1 MERPQSKLPATN
13 KKRNFNLTKRP
24 NCIKAVTRLLE
35 IPDTT
40 SIMQSLKNRTMQHS
54 LLFLIILFGLLQI
67 QNGKAETKQE
77 NVDDVGL
84 SELIALGI
92 KNNPRLISLRGA
104 ITIAEAQKKA
114 ARDWPDPQIRFRKNW
129 GSNEIPAPFTETRTE
144 NYTQQLSRTVIDE
157 DGQEKKSISEET
169 VNRNISRTITEGS
182 DKTVI
187 EETIEENSEEN
198 ITILPNPEIFE
209 PGGTRTD
216 AREMTRNGTE
226 TNFHDTNPF
235 ADEEDTQLQ
244 FRLYVPHPGI
254 RKARLA
260 RAEQEVKLA
269 RAAALNQERDVVIK
283 IREEYEQ
290 LQYLK
295 AQIEL
300 LELEESAAKSY
311 SEVQS
316 TMLNSGL
323 ITIDKIEYVG
333 SEALSVEGAQIEF
346 NSQKDNLAARVG
358 LRNSQRIRITD
369 KLISPSIDLDHTHLE
384 YLIRMSLA
392 NRGELTTIRAKEKI
406 AQSSLNESRAKKI
419 PWFDYVQAGIG
430 REEEGNQRTGE
441 SWGIQLAMSVPLFSW
456 LGHESAVRE
465 AAVASYY
472 SQKGATQTIITAEVV
487 ASYENLKRAKKYR
500 DRAQKH
506 ALAQKKYNTEFIE
519 RIKNT
524 ERNKLEKIRFEIAQN
539 ATKTTQQRLAAERTY
554 NKALLQLEKALGTS
568 LEKVFT
574 APKDDQVTESAL
586 PSQEIIITNET
597 PNKRLFKKD
606 ATPKRADFQIQTKRK
621 FPIVDKVR
629 SGLRSLT
636 PKVFRKKN

>member
-1 MERPQSKLPATN
+1 
-13 KKRNFNLTKRP
+13 
-24 NCIKAVTRLLE
+24 
-35 IPDTT
+35 
-40 SIMQSLKNRTMQHS
+40 
-54 LLFLIILFGLLQI
+54 LIILFGLLQI

-157 DGQEKKSISEET
+157 DGQEKKSISDET
-169 VNRNISRTITEGS
+169 VNRNISRTTTEGR

-187 EETIEENSEEN
+187 EETIEENSEEK

-209 PGGTRTD
+209 PGGTKTD
-216 AREMTRNGTE
+216 AREMIRNGTE
-226 TNFHDTNPF
+226 TNFHDTDPF
-235 ADEEDTQLQ
+235 ADEEDTQIQ

-260 RAEQEVKLA
+260 RAEQEIKLA

-295 AQIEL
+295 AKIEL

-311 SEVQS
+311 SEIQS
-316 TMLNSGL
+316 KMLSSGL
-323 ITIDKIEYVG
+323 ITIDKIEYIG
-333 SEALSVEGAQIEF
+333 SEGLSVEGAQIEF
-346 NSQKDNLAARVG
+346 NSQRDNLAARVG
-358 LRNSQRIRITD
+358 LKNSQRIRITD

-430 REEEGNQRTGE
+430 REEEGGQRTGE

-456 LGHESAVRE
+456 LGHESEVRE

-487 ASYENLKRAKKYR
+487 ASYENLKRAKRYR

-506 ALAQKKYNTEFIE
+506 ALAQKEYNIEFIE

-524 ERNKLEKIRFEIAQN
+524 ERHKLEKIRFEIAQN

-568 LEKVFT
+568 LEKVFIT
-574 APKDDQVTESAL
+574 PADDQVTESAL
-586 PSQEIIITNET
+586 PSKVLMIKNET
-597 PNKRLFKKD
+597 PNKRLSKKD

>member
-1 MERPQSKLPATN
+1 
-13 KKRNFNLTKRP
+13 
-24 NCIKAVTRLLE
+24 
-35 IPDTT
+35 
-40 SIMQSLKNRTMQHS
+40 MQHS

-358 LRNSQRIRITD
+358 LKNSQRIRITD

>member
-1 MERPQSKLPATN
+1 
-13 KKRNFNLTKRP
+13 
-24 NCIKAVTRLLE
+24 
-35 IPDTT
+35 
-40 SIMQSLKNRTMQHS
+40 MQSLKNKIIQHP
-54 LLFLIILFGLLQI
+54 LLFLIVLFGLLHI

-77 NVDDVGL
+77 NIDDVGL

-144 NYTQQLSRTVIDE
+144 NYTQQLSKTVIDE

-597 PNKRLFKKD
+597 PNKRLSKKD
-606 ATPKRADFQIQTKRK
+606 ATPKRADFQIPTRRK

>member
-1 MERPQSKLPATN
+1 
-13 KKRNFNLTKRP
+13 
-24 NCIKAVTRLLE
+24 
-35 IPDTT
+35 
-40 SIMQSLKNRTMQHS
+40 MQSLKNKITQHP
-54 LLFLIILFGLLQI
+54 LLFLMVLFGLLQI
-67 QNGKAETKQE
+67 QNGKAEAEQE
-77 NVDDVGL
+77 NADDVGL
-84 SELIALGI
+84 SELIALGL

-129 GSNEIPAPFTETRTE
+129 GSNGIPAPFTETRTE
-144 NYTQQLSRTVIDE
+144 SYTQQVSRTEINE

-169 VNRNISRTITEGS
+169 VNRNISKTITEGS
-182 DKTVI
+182 NKTVT
-187 EETIEENSEEN
+187 EETIEEHSEEN

-209 PGGTRTD
+209 PGGTKTD
-216 AREMTRNGTE
+216 TRDMIRNGTE
-226 TNFHDTNPF
+226 TDFHDTNPF

-260 RAEQEVKLA
+260 RAEQGVKLA
-269 RAAALNQERDVVIK
+269 RAVALNQERDVVIK

-300 LELEESAAKSY
+300 LELEQAAAKSY
-311 SEVQS
+311 SEIQS
-316 TMLNSGL
+316 KMLSSGL

-333 SEALSVEGAQIEF
+333 SEDLSVEGSQIEF
-346 NSQKDNLAARVG
+346 NSQRDNLAARVG
-358 LRNSQRIRITD
+358 LKNSQRIRITD

-419 PWFDYVQAGIG
+419 PWFDYVQGGIG
-430 REEEGNQRTGE
+430 REEEGGQRTGE

-456 LGHESAVRE
+456 LGHESEVRE

-506 ALAQKKYNTEFIE
+506 AIAQKEYNTQFIE

-524 ERNKLEKIRFEIAQN
+524 ERHKLEKIRFEIAQN

-554 NKALLQLEKALGTS
+554 NKALLQLEKALGAS

-574 APKDDQVTESAL
+574 APVDDHVTESAL
-586 PSQEIIITNET
+586 PSKGIMIKNET
-597 PNKRLFKKD
+597 SNKILSKKY
-606 ATPKRADFQIQTKRK
+606 ASPKRADSRLQTKRK

-636 PKVFRKKN
+636 PKIFRKKK

>member
-1 MERPQSKLPATN
+1 
-13 KKRNFNLTKRP
+13 
-24 NCIKAVTRLLE
+24 
-35 IPDTT
+35 
-40 SIMQSLKNRTMQHS
+40 MQRFKNRTIQQS
-54 LLFLIILFGLLQI
+54 VLLMSIFFGSLQI
-67 QNGKAETKQE
+67 RSAVAEKSE
-77 NVDDVGL
+77 GPDVGL
-84 SELIALGI
+84 SGLIALGI

-104 ITIAEAQKKA
+104 ITIAQAQKKA

-144 NYTQQLSRTVIDE
+144 SYTQQVSRTVINE

-169 VNRNISRTITEGS
+169 VNRNISRTVTEGS
-182 DKTVI
+182 DKTVV
-187 EETIEENSEEN
+187 EERIEENSEEN

-216 AREMTRNGTE
+216 NREMIRNGTE

-269 RAAALNQERDVVIK
+269 RAAALNQERDVVIR

-300 LELEESAAKSY
+300 LELEEDAAKSY
-311 SEVQS
+311 SETQS
-316 TMLNSGL
+316 KMLSSGL
-323 ITIDKIEYVG
+323 ITIDKVEYVG
-333 SEALSVEGAQIEF
+333 SDGLSVEGAQIEF
-346 NSQKDNLAARVG
+346 NSQRDNLAARVG
-358 LRNSQRIRITD
+358 LKDPNRIRITD

-406 AQSSLNESRAKKI
+406 AQSALNESRAKKI
-419 PWFDYVQAGIG
+419 PWFDYVQAGVG
-430 REEEGNQRTGE
+430 REEEGGQRTGE

-465 AAVASYY
+465 AAVTSYY
-472 SQKGATQTIITAEVV
+472 SQKGATQKIITGEVV

-500 DRAQKH
+500 DRAQEH
-506 ALAQKKYNTEFIE
+506 ALTQKKYNTQFIE
-519 RIKNT
+519 RVKNT
-524 ERNKLEKIRFEIAQN
+524 ERHKLEKIRFEIAQN
-539 ATKTTQQRLAAERTY
+539 TTKITKQRLAAERTY

-574 APKDDQVTESAL
+574 APKEDQVTESAL
-586 PSQEIIITNET
+586 PSEDLKIQ
-597 PNKRLFKKD
+597 NKKALIKNIPPEMSGPTKINIS
-606 ATPKRADFQIQTKRK
+606 PLKTKRK
-621 FPIVDKVR
+621 FPIADKIR

-636 PKVFRKKN
+636 PKIFKKKG

>member
-1 MERPQSKLPATN
+1 
-13 KKRNFNLTKRP
+13 
-24 NCIKAVTRLLE
+24 
-35 IPDTT
+35 
-40 SIMQSLKNRTMQHS
+40 MQRFKNRTIQQS
-54 LLFLIILFGLLQI
+54 VLLMSIFFGSLQI
-67 QNGKAETKQE
+67 RSAVAEKSE
-77 NVDDVGL
+77 GPDVGL
-84 SELIALGI
+84 SGLIALGI

-104 ITIAEAQKKA
+104 ITIAQAQKKA

-144 NYTQQLSRTVIDE
+144 SYTQQVSRTVINE

-169 VNRNISRTITEGS
+169 VNRNISRTVTEGS
-182 DKTVI
+182 DKTVV
-187 EETIEENSEEN
+187 EERIEENSEEN

-216 AREMTRNGTE
+216 NREMIRNGTE

-269 RAAALNQERDVVIK
+269 RAAALNQERDVVIR

-300 LELEESAAKSY
+300 LELEEDAAKSY
-311 SEVQS
+311 SETQS
-316 TMLNSGL
+316 KMLSSGL
-323 ITIDKIEYVG
+323 ITIDKVEYVG
-333 SEALSVEGAQIEF
+333 SDGLSVEGAQIEF
-346 NSQKDNLAARVG
+346 NSQRDNLAARVG
-358 LRNSQRIRITD
+358 LKDPNRIRITD

-406 AQSSLNESRAKKI
+406 AQSALNESRAKKI
-419 PWFDYVQAGIG
+419 PWFDYVQAGVG
-430 REEEGNQRTGE
+430 REEEGGQRTGE

-465 AAVASYY
+465 AAVTSYY
-472 SQKGATQTIITAEVV
+472 SQKGATQKIITGEVV

-500 DRAQKH
+500 DRAQEH
-506 ALAQKKYNTEFIE
+506 ALTQKKYNTQFIE
-519 RIKNT
+519 RVKNT
-524 ERNKLEKIRFEIAQN
+524 ERHKLEKIRFEIAQN
-539 ATKTTQQRLAAERTY
+539 TTKITKQRLAAERTY

-574 APKDDQVTESAL
+574 APKEEQVTESAL
-586 PSQEIIITNET
+586 PSEDLKIQ
-597 PNKRLFKKD
+597 NKKALIKNIPPEMSGPTKINIS
-606 ATPKRADFQIQTKRK
+606 PLKTKRK
-621 FPIVDKVR
+621 FPIADKIR

-636 PKVFRKKN
+636 PKIFKKKG

>member
-1 MERPQSKLPATN
+1 
-13 KKRNFNLTKRP
+13 
-24 NCIKAVTRLLE
+24 
-35 IPDTT
+35 
-40 SIMQSLKNRTMQHS
+40 MQSLKNRTMQHS

-333 SEALSVEGAQIEF
+333 SEGLSVEGAQIEF

-392 NRGELTTIRAKEKI
+392 NRGELTTIRTKEKI

>member
-1 MERPQSKLPATN
+1 
-13 KKRNFNLTKRP
+13 
-24 NCIKAVTRLLE
+24 
-35 IPDTT
+35 
-40 SIMQSLKNRTMQHS
+40 MQSLKNKIIQHP
-54 LLFLIILFGLLQI
+54 LLFLIVLFGLLHI
-67 QNGKAETKQE
+67 QNGRAEAEQE
-77 NVDDVGL
+77 NANDVGL

-144 NYTQQLSRTVIDE
+144 SYTQQLSRTVINE
-157 DGQEKKSISEET
+157 DGQEKKSISDET
-169 VNRNISRTITEGS
+169 VNRNISRTTTEGR

-187 EETIEENSEEN
+187 EETIEENSEEK

-209 PGGTRTD
+209 PGGTKTD
-216 AREMTRNGTE
+216 AREMIRNGTE
-226 TNFHDTNPF
+226 TNFHDTDPF

-260 RAEQEVKLA
+260 RAEQEIKLA

-295 AQIEL
+295 AKIEL

-311 SEVQS
+311 SEIQS
-316 TMLNSGL
+316 KMLSSGL
-323 ITIDKIEYVG
+323 ITIDKIEYIG
-333 SEALSVEGAQIEF
+333 SEGLSVEGAQIEF
-346 NSQKDNLAARVG
+346 NSQRDNLAARVG
-358 LRNSQRIRITD
+358 LKNSQRIRITD

-419 PWFDYVQAGIG
+419 PWFDYVQGGIG
-430 REEEGNQRTGE
+430 REEEGGQRTGE

-456 LGHESAVRE
+456 LGHESEVRE

-487 ASYENLKRAKKYR
+487 ASYENLKRAKRYR

-506 ALAQKKYNTEFIE
+506 ALAQKEYNIEFIE

-524 ERNKLEKIRFEIAQN
+524 ERHKLEKIRFEIAQN

-568 LEKVFT
+568 LEKVFIT
-574 APKDDQVTESAL
+574 PADDQVTESAL
-586 PSQEIIITNET
+586 PSKVLMIKNEASD
-597 PNKRLFKKD
+597 KRPSKKE
-606 ATPKRADFQIQTKRK
+606 TSPKRVGSHLQAKRK
-621 FPIVDKVR
+621 FPIVNKVR

-636 PKVFRKKN
+636 PKIFRKKN

>member
-1 MERPQSKLPATN
+1 
-13 KKRNFNLTKRP
+13 
-24 NCIKAVTRLLE
+24 
-35 IPDTT
+35 
-40 SIMQSLKNRTMQHS
+40 MQSLKNKIIQHP
-54 LLFLIILFGLLQI
+54 LLFLIVLFGLLHI

-77 NVDDVGL
+77 NIDDVGL

-144 NYTQQLSRTVIDE
+144 NYTQQLSKTVIDE

-300 LELEESAAKSY
+300 LELEIAYAKNIKA
-311 SEVQS
+311 VIADV
-316 TMLNSGL
+316 LNNVDSKVKNKEL
-323 ITIDKIEYVG
+323 NDTII
-333 SEALSVEGAQIEF
+333 
-346 NSQKDNLAARVG
+346 
-358 LRNSQRIRITD
+358 
-369 KLISPSIDLDHTHLE
+369 
-384 YLIRMSLA
+384 A
-392 NRGELTTIRAKEKI
+392 N
-406 AQSSLNESRAKKI
+406 QKKI
-419 PWFDYVQAGIG
+419 D
-430 REEEGNQRTGE
+430 
-441 SWGIQLAMSVPLFSW
+441 
-456 LGHESAVRE
+456 
-465 AAVASYY
+465 
-472 SQKGATQTIITAEVV
+472 
-487 ASYENLKRAKKYR
+487 
-500 DRAQKH
+500 
-506 ALAQKKYNTEFIE
+506 
-519 RIKNT
+519 
-524 ERNKLEKIRFEIAQN
+524 
-539 ATKTTQQRLAAERTY
+539 
-554 NKALLQLEKALGTS
+554 
-568 LEKVFT
+568 
-574 APKDDQVTESAL
+574 
-586 PSQEIIITNET
+586 EII
-597 PNKRLFKKD
+597 
-606 ATPKRADFQIQTKRK
+606 A
-621 FPIVDKVR
+621 
-629 SGLRSLT
+629 
-636 PKVFRKKN
+636 KNQEDT

>member
-1 MERPQSKLPATN
+1 MSFLFGSLQIRSGVAETN
-13 KKRNFNLTKRP
+13 KDP
-24 NCIKAVTRLLE
+24 
-35 IPDTT
+35 
-40 SIMQSLKNRTMQHS
+40 
-54 LLFLIILFGLLQI
+54 
-67 QNGKAETKQE
+67 
-77 NVDDVGL
+77 DVGL

-144 NYTQQLSRTVIDE
+144 SYTQQTSRTVINE

-169 VNRNISRTITEGS
+169 VNRNISRTVTEGS
-182 DKTVI
+182 DKTVV
-187 EETIEENSEEN
+187 EERIEENSEEN

-216 AREMTRNGTE
+216 NREMIRNGTE
-226 TNFHDTNPF
+226 TDFHDTNPF

-269 RAAALNQERDVVIK
+269 RATALNQERDVVIR

-300 LELEESAAKSY
+300 LELEEDAAKSY
-311 SEVQS
+311 SETQS
-316 TMLNSGL
+316 KMLSSGL
-323 ITIDKIEYVG
+323 ITIDKVEYVG
-333 SEALSVEGAQIEF
+333 SDGLSVEGAQIEF
-346 NSQKDNLAARVG
+346 NSQRDNLAARVG
-358 LRNSQRIRITD
+358 LKDPNRIRITD

-406 AQSSLNESRAKKI
+406 AQSALNESRAKKI
-419 PWFDYVQAGIG
+419 PWFDYVQAGVG
-430 REEEGNQRTGE
+430 REEEGGQRTGE

-465 AAVASYY
+465 AAVTSYY
-472 SQKGATQTIITAEVV
+472 SQKGATQKIITGEVV

-500 DRAQKH
+500 DRAQEH
-506 ALAQKKYNTEFIE
+506 TLTQKKYNAQFIE

-524 ERNKLEKIRFEIAQN
+524 ERHKLEKIRFEIAQN
-539 ATKTTQQRLAAERTY
+539 TTKITKQRLAAERTY

-568 LEKVFT
+568 LEKVFST
-574 APKDDQVTESAL
+574 PKEDQVTESSL
-586 PSQEIIITNET
+586 PSGNLKIQNKKVSIKKNPPEMNSSDEINTSPI
-597 PNKRLFKKD
+597 K
-606 ATPKRADFQIQTKRK
+606 TKRK
-621 FPIVDKVR
+621 FPIANKIR
-629 SGLRSLT
+629 SSLRSLT
-636 PKVFRKKN
+636 PKIFKKKN

>member
-1 MERPQSKLPATN
+1 
-13 KKRNFNLTKRP
+13 
-24 NCIKAVTRLLE
+24 
-35 IPDTT
+35 
-40 SIMQSLKNRTMQHS
+40 MQSLKNKITQHP
-54 LLFLIILFGLLQI
+54 LLFLMVLFGLLQI
-67 QNGKAETKQE
+67 QNGKAEAEQE
-77 NVDDVGL
+77 NADDVGL
-84 SELIALGI
+84 SELIALGL

-129 GSNEIPAPFTETRTE
+129 GSNGIPAPFTETRTE
-144 NYTQQLSRTVIDE
+144 SYTQQVSRTEINE
-157 DGQEKKSISEET
+157 DGQEKKSIFEET
-169 VNRNISRTITEGS
+169 VNRNISKTITEGS
-182 DKTVI
+182 NKTVT
-187 EETIEENSEEN
+187 EETIEEHSEEN

-209 PGGTRTD
+209 PGGTKTD
-216 AREMTRNGTE
+216 TRDMIRNGTE
-226 TNFHDTNPF
+226 TDFHDTNPF

-260 RAEQEVKLA
+260 RAEQGVKLA
-269 RAAALNQERDVVIK
+269 RAVALNQERDVVIK

-300 LELEESAAKSY
+300 LELEQAAAKSY
-311 SEVQS
+311 SEIQS
-316 TMLNSGL
+316 KMLSSGL

-333 SEALSVEGAQIEF
+333 SEDLSVEGSQIEF
-346 NSQKDNLAARVG
+346 NSQRDNLAARVG
-358 LRNSQRIRITD
+358 LKNSQRIRITD

-419 PWFDYVQAGIG
+419 PWFDYVQGGIG
-430 REEEGNQRTGE
+430 REEEGGQRTGE

-456 LGHESAVRE
+456 LGHESEVRE

-506 ALAQKKYNTEFIE
+506 AIAQKEYNTQFIE

-524 ERNKLEKIRFEIAQN
+524 ERHKLEKIRFEIAQN

-554 NKALLQLEKALGTS
+554 NKALLQLEKALGAS

-574 APKDDQVTESAL
+574 APVDDHVTESAL
-586 PSQEIIITNET
+586 PSKGIMIKNET
-597 PNKRLFKKD
+597 SNKILSKKY
-606 ATPKRADFQIQTKRK
+606 ASPKRADSRLQTKRK

-636 PKVFRKKN
+636 PKIFRKKK

>member
-1 MERPQSKLPATN
+1 
-13 KKRNFNLTKRP
+13 
-24 NCIKAVTRLLE
+24 
-35 IPDTT
+35 
-40 SIMQSLKNRTMQHS
+40 MQHLKNKITRHPV
-54 LLFLIILFGLLQI
+54 LFMIMLFGSLQI
-67 QNGKAETKQE
+67 QTAVAETKKNSE
-77 NVDDVGL
+77 IGL

-144 NYTQQLSRTVIDE
+144 SYTQQVSRTVINE

-182 DKTVI
+182 DKTVV

-216 AREMTRNGTE
+216 NREMIRNGTE

-269 RAAALNQERDVVIK
+269 RAAALNQERDVVIR

-300 LELEESAAKSY
+300 LELEEAAAKSY
-311 SEVQS
+311 SEIQS
-316 TMLNSGL
+316 KMLSNGL

-333 SEALSVEGAQIEF
+333 SDGLSVEGAQIEF
-346 NSQKDNLAARVG
+346 NSQRDNLAARVG
-358 LRNSQRIRITD
+358 LKDPNRIRITD

-392 NRGELTTIRAKEKI
+392 NRGELTTIRAKERI
-406 AQSSLNESRAKKI
+406 AQSSLNEARAKKI
-419 PWFDYVQAGIG
+419 PWFDYVQAGVG
-430 REEEGNQRTGE
+430 REEEGGQRTGE

-456 LGHESAVRE
+456 LGHESEVRE

-472 SQKGATQTIITAEVV
+472 SQKGATQRIITAEVV

-506 ALAQKKYNTEFIE
+506 ALAQKEYNTGFIE

-524 ERNKLEKIRFEIAQN
+524 ERHKLEKIRFEIAQN
-539 ATKTTQQRLAAERTY
+539 TSKTTKQRLAAERTY

-568 LEKVFT
+568 LEKVFI
-574 APKDDQVTESAL
+574 APADDQVTESAL
-586 PSQEIIITNET
+586 PSEVLMIKNEASDKRTSKKNMPPEIAISDHINIS
-597 PNKRLFKKD
+597 PIK
-606 ATPKRADFQIQTKRK
+606 TKRK
-621 FPIVDKVR
+621 FPIADKIR

-636 PKVFRKKN
+636 PKIFKKKN